1 MQLARALLPL
11 DSLYICTRRTW
22 TTTHCVTKS
31 RRCAR
36 RVAQPEPQSE
46 NGVSAL
52 PTGQS
57 VSQWGA
63 RGQRV
68 DQVVHGY
75 CFVVSLAA
83 MGFKHAYQT
92 DAGQQRT
99 DRPLTAAIIT

>member
-1 MQLARALLPL
+1 
-11 DSLYICTRRTW
+11 
-22 TTTHCVTKS
+22 
-31 RRCAR
+31 
-36 RVAQPEPQSE
+36 
-46 NGVSAL
+46 VSAL

-92 DAGQQRT
+92 DGAS
-99 DRPLTAAIIT
+99 RPATHCCDNHVIMHSPNGRRNISGAEEGDEARIKGVIYANASKC